1 MYKLF
6 LTFRYL
12 TRKKIV
18 IFPILVVWLC
28 VMMLIIVTS
37 IMGGFVDRV
46 RDANRDLFGDIIIS
60 GASSS
65 QGFSG
70 YEELSVEL
78 KRKFPQIQAITP
90 VVDAYALLY
99 VPYAAGGGR
108 SVPALLVGVRPEE
121 RSQVSQFRQSLYQQY
136 QAPMKAVDV
145 LGKYLPATRE
155 VLIDRARENVKA
167 TEDQDEKAAE
177 ELNRLN

>member
-46 RDANRDLFGDIIIS
+46 RDANRDLFGDIVIS
-60 GASSS
+60 SGTSTH
-65 QGFSG
+65 GFSG
-70 YEELSVEL
+70 YDALQADL
-78 KRKFPQIQAITP
+78 KKEFKGDIEASTP
-90 VVDAYALLY
+90 VVEAYAILY
-99 VPYAAGGGR
+99 VPET
-108 SVPALLVGVRPEE
+108 SQSFPALLVGVNPLE
-121 RSQVSQFRQSLYQQY
+121 REKV
-136 QAPMKAVDV
+136 
-145 LGKYLPATRE
+145 
-155 VLIDRARENVKA
+155 ARF
-167 TEDQDEKAAE
+167 
-177 ELNRLN
+177 

>member
-46 RDANRDLFGDIIIS
+46 RSANRDLFGDIIIS
-60 GASSS
+60 SGSSTR
-65 QGFSG
+65 GFSG
-70 YEELSVEL
+70 YDDLSAAL
-78 KRKFPQIQAITP
+78 KKAFPEIRETTP
-90 VVDAYALLY
+90 VVEAYALVY
-99 VPYAAGGGR
+99 VP
-108 SVPALLVGVRPEE
+108 
-121 RSQVSQFRQSLYQQY
+121 
-136 QAPMKAVDV
+136 
-145 LGKYLPATRE
+145 
-155 VLIDRARENVKA
+155 RAK
-167 TEDQDEKAAE
+167 
-177 ELNRLN
+177 